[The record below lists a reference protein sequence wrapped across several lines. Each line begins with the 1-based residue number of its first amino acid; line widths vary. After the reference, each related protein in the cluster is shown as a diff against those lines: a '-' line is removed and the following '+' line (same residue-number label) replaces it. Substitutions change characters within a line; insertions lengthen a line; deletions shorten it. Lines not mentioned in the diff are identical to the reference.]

1 MLILHLSLMGM
12 HFITFNKKMSFTF
25 YFAIIVKK
33 KKINNKLSN
42 KEGFTNFNSKSKRH
56 YDR

>member
-12 HFITFNKKMSFTF
+12 HFITFYKKMSFTF

-33 KKINNKLSN
+33 KKKQQT
-42 KEGFTNFNSKSKRH
+42 K
-56 YDR
+56 

>member
-12 HFITFNKKMSFTF
+12 HFITFYKKMPFTF

-33 KKINNKLSN
+33 KNKQQT
-42 KEGFTNFNSKSKRH
+42 K
-56 YDR
+56 

>member
-12 HFITFNKKMSFTF
+12 HFIAFYKKMSFTF

-33 KKINNKLSN
+33 KNKQQT
-42 KEGFTNFNSKSKRH
+42 K
-56 YDR
+56 